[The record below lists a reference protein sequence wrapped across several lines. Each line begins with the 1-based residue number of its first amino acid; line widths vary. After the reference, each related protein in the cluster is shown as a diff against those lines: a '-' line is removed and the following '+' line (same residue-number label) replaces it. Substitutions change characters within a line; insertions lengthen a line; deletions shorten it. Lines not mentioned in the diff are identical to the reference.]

1 MRYADAMAGR
11 DRRYFIAT
19 LLACAVS
26 LQASGTLPLLSSAAA
41 ASCCCHHEKSL
52 ACRCPTCTHA
62 RELASNHRFVRT
74 CAGAIEAALV
84 VTQVGPALP
93 QSAAAVSPP
102 IVSAIPIW
110 APDLGVP
117 SPAREVPTPP
127 PLA

>member
-1 MRYADAMAGR
+1 MAEGA
-11 DRRYFIAT
+11 RRRAIGT

-74 CAGAIEAALV
+74 CAGPSEAAVV
-84 VTQVGPALP
+84 VTQVAPALP
-93 QSAAAVSPP
+93 QSTVAVSPRIASAFP
-102 IVSAIPIW
+102 IP
-110 APDLGVP
+110 APGNGVP